1 MPDIALPVS
10 PLAHVM
16 RQGRFGRTMPEGP
29 GVTLSTVHPCEI
41 VSVIAAKG
49 KASAL
54 AAALKKDF
62 GIALPGM
69 GQSAS
74 TRGLTMVGVQPDSWL
89 AVQPGGANLA
99 GRLEDKA
106 GKLAMITSQS
116 HGRTLMRISGPRA
129 RDVLTKGTAVDLHA
143 ATFKPGMAAATQI
156 GHVGVTIV
164 CTGADSFDLI
174 TLSTFAAGFWEG
186 LCELSLEWGYEV
198 R

>member
-10 PLAHVM
+10 SLAHLM

-74 TRGLTMVGVQPDSWL
+74 ARGLTMVGVQPDSWL

-106 GKLAMITSQS
+106 GKLAMITADQVENLAGISEWPVMENEGGLLLNS
-116 HGRTLMRISGPRA
+116 TLG
-129 RDVLTKGTAVDLHA
+129 
-143 ATFKPGMAAATQI
+143 
-156 GHVGVTIV
+156 GHCGY
-164 CTGADSFDLI
+164 GDS
-174 TLSTFAAGFWEG
+174 
-186 LCELSLEWGYEV
+186 
-198 R
+198 

>member
-10 PLAHVM
+10 PLAHAM
-16 RQGRFGRTMPEGP
+16 QQGRHGRALPEGP

-49 KASAL
+49 KTSAL
-54 AAALKKDF
+54 AATLKKDF
-62 GIALPGM
+62 GVALPGM
-69 GQSAS
+69 GQSAAA
-74 TRGLTMVGVQPDSWL
+74 RGLTLVGVQPDSWL
-89 AVQPGGANLA
+89 ALQPGGANLA

-106 GKLAMITSQS
+106 GKLAMVTSLS
-116 HGRTLMRISGPRA
+116 HGRTLMRMAGPRA
-129 RDVLTKGTAVDLHA
+129 RDVLAKGTAVDLHTA
-143 ATFKPGMAAATQI
+143 AFKPGMAAATQI

>member
-1 MPDIALPVS
+1 MPDIALRVS
-10 PLAHVM
+10 PLAHVLSP
-16 RQGRFGRTMPEGP
+16 GRYGRALPEGP

-41 VSVIAAKG
+41 ASVIAAKG
-49 KASAL
+49 KAAAL

-74 TRGLTMVGVQPDSWL
+74 ARGLTMVGVQPDSWL
-89 AVQPGGANLA
+89 AVQPGGQGLA
-99 GRLEDKA
+99 SRLDAKL
-106 GKLAMITSQS
+106 GKLAMVTSLS
-116 HGRTLMRISGPRA
+116 HGRTLMRIAGPRA
-129 RDVLTKGTAVDLHA
+129 REVLSKGTAVDLHPA
-143 ATFKPGMAAATQI
+143 AFKPGMAAATQI
-156 GHVGVTIV
+156 GHVSVTIA

-174 TLSTFAAGFWEG
+174 TLSTFAAGFWDG

>member
-10 PLAHVM
+10 PLAQVLNP
-16 RQGRFGRTMPEGP
+16 GRYGRALPEGP

-49 KASAL
+49 KTSTL
-54 AAALKKDF
+54 AAVLKKDF
-62 GIALPGM
+62 GVALPGM
-69 GQSAS
+69 GQCASA
-74 TRGLTMVGVQPDSWL
+74 RGLMVVGVQPDAWL

-106 GKLAMITSQS
+106 GKLAMVTSQS
-116 HGRTLMRISGPRA
+116 HGRTLMRIAGPRA
-129 RDVLTKGTAVDLHA
+129 RDVLAKGTAVDLHPA
-143 ATFKPGMAAATQI
+143 AFKPGMAAATQI

>member
-1 MPDIALPVS
+1 MPDTALPVS

-41 VSVIAAKG
+41 ASVIAAKG
-49 KASAL
+49 KTSAL

-62 GIALPGM
+62 GVALPGM

-74 TRGLTMVGVQPDSWL
+74 ARELMMVGVQPDSWL
-89 AVQPGGANLA
+89 AVQPGGTSLA
-99 GRLEDKA
+99 ARLEDKA

-116 HGRTLMRISGPRA
+116 HGRTLIRMTGPRA
-129 RDVLTKGTAVDLHA
+129 RDVLAKGTAVDLHA

-174 TLSTFAAGFWEG
+174 TLSTFAAGFWDG
-186 LCELSLEWGYEV
+186 ICELSLEWGYEV

>member
-10 PLAHVM
+10 PLAHVLNP
-16 RQGRFGRTMPEGP
+16 GRYGRALPEGP

-41 VSVIAAKG
+41 ASVIAARG

-54 AAALKKDF
+54 AAAVKKDL
-62 GIALPGM
+62 GLALPGM

-74 TRGLTMVGVQPDSWL
+74 ARGLALVGVQPDSWL
-89 AVQPGGANLA
+89 AVQPGGQALAN
-99 GRLEDKA
+99 RLETKL
-106 GKLAMITSQS
+106 GKLAMVTSLS
-116 HGRTLMRISGPRA
+116 HGRTAMRIAGPRA
-129 RDVLTKGTAVDLHA
+129 RDVLSKGTAVDLHREV
-143 ATFKPGMAAATQI
+143 FKPGMAAATQI
-156 GHVGVTIV
+156 GHVGVTII

-174 TLSTFAAGFWEG
+174 TLSTFAAGFWDG